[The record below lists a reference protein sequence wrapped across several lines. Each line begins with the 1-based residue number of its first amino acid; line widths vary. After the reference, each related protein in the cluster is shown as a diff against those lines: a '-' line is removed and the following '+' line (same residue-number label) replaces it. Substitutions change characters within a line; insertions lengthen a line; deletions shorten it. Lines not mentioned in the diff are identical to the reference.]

1 MRKAFALLFLPFL
14 LLAATGPL
22 IDGQVLPTATHLYRD
37 PTVIH
42 LPCGINL
49 DTRDAEPTL
58 SANLMLSA
66 EQEGIGTYLVQFDG
80 PIYSHERRALEQAGV
95 GIEGYLPNYT
105 YIVRMD
111 QATRAKVEILP
122 GVGWVGNYEP
132 GYKLCPEIDLE
143 GGITEKLV
151 VTLYAGIDGEAI
163 RDAVEAIGGELLEW
177 QATDFQTFVHIML
190 APQRLSVL
198 VREPQIKWV
207 EPYRQPYIMNGQA
220 QWVIQSWEEDNRRI
234 WDEGITGEGQIL
246 ATLDSGI
253 RTTHNFFRDPSVP
266 ITDFGDYPNHRK
278 IIAYQKP
285 AYDPDGVITFGDET
299 GHGTHTA
306 GSVLG
311 NDQPVG
317 DSSVNIGMA
326 PDARIY
332 FLDGGGGGGGIIH
345 AVSLEYSLSVAYN
358 GNSAGGARIISNSW
372 GSQATRAYDKSCVES
387 DQTMWNRPDYLV
399 MFSAGNN
406 PPSTYTGSPA
416 NAKNVIAVG
425 GCLNGTAANFH
436 WSGSAQGPTN
446 DGRIRPDLVT
456 PAKDITSS
464 TATSDAAEVASSG
477 TSMASPIA
485 AGSAGLIRQYF
496 TDGWYPSGS
505 PSAYHA
511 GFNPSAALLK
521 AMMIN
526 SVETDFPSIED
537 RVPSNRVGWGR
548 PKLDNVL
555 YFPGDSRKLAI
566 VDFDEGLETGYQF
579 LGRVD
584 VSGSSEPIRITLNWT
599 DYPGQLYAFPALVND
614 LNLEVISPSGKVYRG
629 NNFSN
634 NVSVEGGDFDTKNPV
649 ENVFV
654 DSSETGEWE
663 IRVHA
668 NNVPAGPQPFAL
680 VVTGELSTLI
690 SSASISDVT
699 VDDEGQSNPDGNMDP
714 GEDVTIYV
722 TLLNAGENALHN
734 ITSTLS
740 SSSSYVTITGND
752 ANYGTL
758 NPAESKQGDGFE
770 VTVSSSAPLEEWVK
784 FEVSF
789 SSSEISGD
797 LGSFKL
803 MIGTPKYDWVSH
815 DVGNV
820 KLTVSKQGAIGFLG
834 DEPNDEG
841 DGFRYPK
848 DDFKSWLFH
857 ATFAAGNSPTY
868 INDRFYGDDNN
879 YKNAKDWVVSTDP
892 DGMVIIGR
900 HEYSDQDSR
909 ASYNDDGNWETG
921 KGLTVRQFGYAWRDK
936 DYVILKFVL
945 LNPDTSALEEMY
957 AGIIAD
963 YDMGTD
969 PNANMA
975 GTDQSL
981 RLAYMKQTADD
992 NPHVGVMLLKGAK
1005 ANVSILANP
1014 VYVYN
1019 GSDHVWNEETCFKFI
1034 NGELSFASAP
1044 NDTDWS
1050 VVASAGPFDLP
1061 VGGTDTVSFAF
1072 LAGDNLADLKANAAD
1087 CQETWDNME
1096 FEALEEDK
1104 VAPLALDLSV
1114 SPQLLTGKGSILFSL
1129 PTASNARLDVFDLAG
1144 RKVIT
1149 LVDGNLTA
1157 GQHEIYWN
1165 GRDQKGATVSNGV
1178 YFISLTTDDAKIVQK
1193 AVIVK

>member
-1 MRKAFALLFLPFL
+1 MRKAFALFFLPFL
-14 LLAATGPL
+14 LLAATGPF

-42 LPCGINL
+42 LPCGIDL

-58 SANLMLSA
+58 PANLMLSA
-66 EQEGIGTYLVQFDG
+66 GQEGIGTYLVQFDG

-111 QATRAKVEILP
+111 QATRARVETLQ

-143 GGITEKLV
+143 ASIPEKLV

-163 RDAVEAIGGELLEW
+163 REAVETLGGELLEW

-190 APQRLSVL
+190 APQKLPLL
-198 VREPQIKWV
+198 VHEPQIKWV
-207 EPYRQPYIMNGQA
+207 EPYRQPYLMNGQA
-220 QWVIQSWEEDNRRI
+220 QWVIQTWEEDNRRI

-246 ATLDSGI
+246 ATLDTGI
-253 RTTHNFFRDPSVP
+253 KTTHNFFRDPSVP
-266 ITDFGDYPNHRK
+266 ITDFGDYPTHRK

-285 AYDPDGVITFGDET
+285 AYDPDGVITFGDES

-317 DSSVNIGMA
+317 GSSVNIGMA

-345 AVSLEYSLSVAYN
+345 AVSLEYSFSIAYN

-372 GSQATRAYDKSCVES
+372 GSQTTRAYDKSCVES

-425 GCLNGTAANFH
+425 GCLNGTAANFY
-436 WSGSAQGPTN
+436 WSGSSQGPAN
-446 DGRIRPDLVT
+446 DGRIRPDIVAPGKDVT
-456 PAKDITSS
+456 SAWRSS
-464 TATSDAAEVASSG
+464 DDAELTTSG

-485 AGSAGLIRQYF
+485 AGNAGLIRQYF

-505 PSAYHA
+505 PGSQS

-537 RVPSNRVGWGR
+537 RVPSKRVGWGR

-555 YFPGDSRKLAI
+555 YFPGDARKLAV

-579 LGRVD
+579 LGKVN
-584 VSGSSEPIRITLNWT
+584 VAGSGEPIRITMNWT
-599 DYPGQLYAFPALVND
+599 DYPGELYASPALVND
-614 LNLEVISPSGKVYRG
+614 LNLEVVSPSGKVYRG
-629 NNFSN
+629 NNFSD

-654 DSSETGEWE
+654 NSPETGEWE

-690 SSASISDVT
+690 SAVAIEDIT
-699 VDDEGQSNPDGNMDP
+699 VDDDGQSNPDGNMDP
-714 GEDVTIYV
+714 GENVTLYV
-722 TLLNAGENALHN
+722 QLLNAGENALHN

-770 VTVSSSAPLEEWVK
+770 VTVSPSAPLETWVK
-784 FEVSF
+784 FQMQLSADEL
-789 SSSEISGD
+789 SGS
-797 LGSFKL
+797 LNFEL
-803 MIGTPKYDWVSH
+803 MIGTPRYKWISH

-820 KLTVSKQGAIGFLG
+820 KLTVTEQGAVGFYELDG
-834 DEPNDEG
+834 PGE
-841 DGFRYPK
+841 GFRYPK
-848 DDFKSWLFH
+848 SSDNWLYH
-857 ATFAAGNSPTY
+857 ASFAAGNSKDFM
-868 INDRFYGDDNN
+868 NDRMYGEGESHN
-879 YKNAKDWVVSTDP
+879 KGKDWKVTSDP
-892 DGMVIIGR
+892 DGRVIIGR
-900 HEYSDQDSR
+900 HDHSDQDSR
-909 ASYNDDGNWETG
+909 AIYNNDGNWWTDSEL
-921 KGLTVRQFGYAWRDK
+921 KVQQFGYAWKEK

-945 LNPDTSALEEMY
+945 INPDTSSLEGMY
-957 AGIIAD
+957 AGIMAD
-963 YDMGTD
+963 FDMG
-969 PNANMA
+969 PEQSPYNNSG
-975 GTDQSL
+975 GTDQTL
-981 RLAYMKQTADD
+981 NLVYMKQAPDKD
-992 NPHVGVMLLKGAK
+992 NPHVGIKLLKGQK
-1005 ANVSILANP
+1005 ANVTLVSNP
-1014 VYVYN
+1014 DYVWDYK
-1019 GSDHVWNEETCFKFI
+1019 WNDETFFKFLS
-1034 NGELSFASAP
+1034 GELSFASAP

-1050 VVASAGPFDLP
+1050 VIVSAGPFDLP
-1061 VGGTDTVSFAF
+1061 VGGTDTVAFAF
-1072 LAGDNLADLKANAAD
+1072 LAGDNL
-1087 CQETWDNME
+1087 
-1096 FEALEEDK
+1096 
-1104 VAPLALDLSV
+1104 
-1114 SPQLLTGKGSILFSL
+1114 
-1129 PTASNARLDVFDLAG
+1129 
-1144 RKVIT
+1144 
-1149 LVDGNLTA
+1149 
-1157 GQHEIYWN
+1157 
-1165 GRDQKGATVSNGV
+1165 
-1178 YFISLTTDDAKIVQK
+1178 
-1193 AVIVK
+1193 

>member
-1 MRKAFALLFLPFL
+1 MRKAFALFVLPFL
-14 LLAATGPL
+14 LLAATGPF
-22 IDGQVLPTATHLYRD
+22 IDGQVLPTATYLYRD

-42 LPCGINL
+42 LPCGIDL

-58 SANLMLSA
+58 PANLMLSA
-66 EQEGIGTYLVQFDG
+66 GQKGVGTYLIQFDG
-80 PIYSHERRALEQAGV
+80 PIYSHERRALEQSGV

-111 QATRAKVEILP
+111 QATRARVETLP
-122 GVGWVGNYEP
+122 GVSWVGNYEP

-143 GGITEKLV
+143 ASIPEKLV

-163 RDAVEAIGGELLEW
+163 REAVETLGGELLEW

-190 APQRLSVL
+190 APQKLPLL
-198 VREPQIKWV
+198 VHEPQIKWV
-207 EPYRQPYIMNGQA
+207 EPYRQPYVMNGQA
-220 QWVIQSWEEDNRRI
+220 QWVIQTWEEENRRI

-285 AYDPDGVITFGDET
+285 AYDPDGVITFGDEI

-317 DSSVNIGMA
+317 GSSVNIGMA

-345 AVSLEYSLSVAYN
+345 AVSLEYSFSIAYN

-372 GSQATRAYDKSCVES
+372 GSQTTRAYDKSCVES

-425 GCLNGTAANFH
+425 GCMNGTAANFY
-436 WSGSAQGPTN
+436 WSGSSQGPTN
-446 DGRIRPDLVT
+446 DGRIRPDIVAPGKDVT
-456 PAKDITSS
+456 SAWR
-464 TATSDAAEVASSG
+464 TSDDAEVAKSG
-477 TSMASPIA
+477 TSMAAPTA
-485 AGSAGLIRQYF
+485 AGNAGLIRQYF

-505 PSAYHA
+505 PSSQS

-537 RVPSNRVGWGR
+537 RVPSKRVGWGR

-555 YFPGDSRKLAI
+555 YFPGDDRKLAV

-579 LGRVD
+579 LGKVN
-584 VSGSSEPIRITLNWT
+584 VAGSGEPIRITLNWT
-599 DYPGQLYAFPALVND
+599 DYPGELYASPALVND
-614 LNLEVISPSGKVYRG
+614 LNLEVVSPSGKVYRG
-629 NNFSN
+629 NNFSD

-654 DSSETGEWE
+654 NSPETGEWE

-680 VVTGELSTLI
+680 VVTGELNTMI
-690 SSASISDVT
+690 SAVAIEDIT
-699 VDDEGQSNPDGNMDP
+699 VDDDGQSNPDGNMDP

-722 TLLNAGENALHN
+722 MLLNAGENALHN
-734 ITSTLS
+734 ITTTLS
-740 SSSSYVTITGND
+740 SASPHVTVTGND

-758 NPAESKQGDGFE
+758 NPDESKQGDGFE
-770 VTVSSSAPLEEWVK
+770 VTVSSSAPLETWVEFQIQLSADELSGSLN
-784 FEVSF
+784 FEF
-789 SSSEISGD
+789 
-797 LGSFKL
+797 
-803 MIGTPKYDWVSH
+803 MIGTPRYEWISH

-820 KLTVSKQGAIGFLG
+820 KLTVTEQGAIGFYELDG
-834 DEPNDEG
+834 PGE
-841 DGFRYPK
+841 GFRYPK
-848 DDFKSWLFH
+848 SSDNWLYH
-857 ATFAAGNSPTY
+857 ASFAAGNSKDFM
-868 INDRFYGDDNN
+868 NDRMYGEGESHN
-879 YKNAKDWVVSTDP
+879 KGKDWKVTSDP
-892 DGMVIIGR
+892 DGRVIIGR
-900 HEYSDQDSR
+900 HDYSDQDSR
-909 ASYNDDGNWETG
+909 ATYNNDGNWWTDSEL
-921 KGLTVRQFGYAWRDK
+921 KVQQFGYAWKEK

-945 LNPDTSALEEMY
+945 INPDTSSLEGMY
-957 AGIIAD
+957 AGIMAD
-963 YDMGTD
+963 FDMG
-969 PNANMA
+969 PEQSPYNNSG
-975 GTDQSL
+975 GTDQTL
-981 RLAYMKQTADD
+981 NLAYMKQASDKN
-992 NPHVGVMLLKGAK
+992 NPHIGIKLLNGQK
-1005 ANVSILANP
+1005 ANVTLVSNP
-1014 VYVYN
+1014 DYVWDYN
-1019 GSDHVWNEETCFKFI
+1019 WNDETFFKFL
-1034 NGELSFASAP
+1034 NGELSFASSP

-1050 VVASAGPFDLP
+1050 VIVSAGPFDLP
-1061 VGGTDTVSFAF
+1061 VGGTDTVAFAF

-1087 CQETWDNME
+1087 CQETWDNMD
-1096 FEALEEDK
+1096 FTALDEAK
-1104 VAPLALDLSV
+1104 VAPLTLDLSV
-1114 SPQLLTGKGSILFSL
+1114 SPDLLAGKGSILFSL
-1129 PTASNARLDVFDLAG
+1129 PAATHARLDIYDLAG
-1144 RKVIT
+1144 RRVRT
-1149 LVDGNLTA
+1149 LINGELTA
-1157 GQHEIYWN
+1157 GNHEIYWD
-1165 GRDQKGATVSNGV
+1165 GRDQRGLKTSKGV
-1178 YFISLTTDDAKIVQK
+1178 YFIYLTTDDAKVVQK

>member
-1 MRKAFALLFLPFL
+1 MRKAFALFFLPFL
-14 LLAATGPL
+14 LLAATGPF
-22 IDGQVLPTATHLYRD
+22 IDGQVLPTATYLYRD

-42 LPCGINL
+42 LPCGIDL

-58 SANLMLSA
+58 PANLMLSA
-66 EQEGIGTYLVQFDG
+66 GQKGIGTYLVQFDG
-80 PIYSHERRALEQAGV
+80 PIYSHERRALEQSGV

-111 QATRAKVEILP
+111 QATRARVETLP
-122 GVGWVGNYEP
+122 GVSWVGNYEP

-143 GGITEKLV
+143 ASIPEKLV

-163 RDAVEAIGGELLEW
+163 REAVETLGGELLEW

-190 APQRLSVL
+190 APQKLPLL
-198 VREPQIKWV
+198 VHEPQIKWV
-207 EPYRQPYIMNGQA
+207 EPYHQPYVMNGQA
-220 QWVIQSWEEDNRRI
+220 QWVIQTWEEENRRI

-285 AYDPDGVITFGDET
+285 AYDPDGVITFGDEI

-317 DSSVNIGMA
+317 GSSVNIGMA

-345 AVSLEYSLSVAYN
+345 AVSLEYSFSIAYN

-372 GSQATRAYDKSCVES
+372 GSQTTRAYDKSCVES

-425 GCLNGTAANFH
+425 GCMNGTAANFY
-436 WSGSAQGPTN
+436 WSGSSQGPTN
-446 DGRIRPDLVT
+446 DGRIRPDIVAPGKDVT
-456 PAKDITSS
+456 SAWR
-464 TATSDAAEVASSG
+464 TSDDAEVATSG
-477 TSMASPIA
+477 TSMAAPTA
-485 AGSAGLIRQYF
+485 AGNAGLIRQYF

-505 PSAYHA
+505 PSSQS

-537 RVPSNRVGWGR
+537 RVPSKRVGWGR

-555 YFPGDSRKLAI
+555 YFPGDDRKLAV

-579 LGRVD
+579 LGKVN
-584 VSGSSEPIRITLNWT
+584 VAGSGEPIRITLNWT
-599 DYPGQLYAFPALVND
+599 DYPGELYASPALVND
-614 LNLEVISPSGKVYRG
+614 LNLEVVSPSGKVYRG
-629 NNFSN
+629 NNFSD

-654 DSSETGEWE
+654 NSPETGEWE

-680 VVTGELSTLI
+680 VVTGELNTMI
-690 SSASISDVT
+690 SAVAIEDIT
-699 VDDEGQSNPDGNMDP
+699 VDDDGQSNPDGNMDP

-722 TLLNAGENALHN
+722 MLLNAGENALHN
-734 ITSTLS
+734 ITTTLS
-740 SSSSYVTITGND
+740 SASPHVTVTGND

-758 NPAESKQGDGFE
+758 NPDESKQGDGFE
-770 VTVSSSAPLEEWVK
+770 VTVSSSAPLETWVEFQIQLSADELSGSLN
-784 FEVSF
+784 FEF
-789 SSSEISGD
+789 
-797 LGSFKL
+797 
-803 MIGTPKYDWVSH
+803 MIGTPRYEWISH

-820 KLTVSKQGAIGFLG
+820 KLTVTEQGAIGFYELDG
-834 DEPNDEG
+834 PGE
-841 DGFRYPK
+841 GFRYPK
-848 DDFKSWLFH
+848 SSDNWLYH
-857 ATFAAGNSPTY
+857 ASFAAGNSKDFM
-868 INDRFYGDDNN
+868 NDRMYGEGESHN
-879 YKNAKDWVVSTDP
+879 KGKDWEVTSDP
-892 DGMVIIGR
+892 DGRVIIGR
-900 HEYSDQDSR
+900 HDYSDQDSR
-909 ASYNDDGNWETG
+909 ATYNNDGNWWADS
-921 KGLTVRQFGYAWRDK
+921 KLKVQQFGYAWKEK

-945 LNPDTSALEEMY
+945 INPDTSSLEGMY
-957 AGIIAD
+957 AGIMAD
-963 YDMGTD
+963 FDMG
-969 PNANMA
+969 PEQSPYNNSG
-975 GTDQSL
+975 GTDQTL
-981 RLAYMKQTADD
+981 NLAYMKQAPDKD
-992 NPHVGVMLLKGAK
+992 NPHIGIKLLKGQK
-1005 ANVSILANP
+1005 ANVTLVSNP
-1014 VYVYN
+1014 DYVWDYN
-1019 GSDHVWNEETCFKFI
+1019 WNDETFFKFL
-1034 NGELSFASAP
+1034 NGELSFASSP

-1050 VVASAGPFDLP
+1050 VIVSAGPFDLP
-1061 VGGTDTVSFAF
+1061 VGATDTVAFAF

-1087 CQETWDNME
+1087 CQETWDNMD
-1096 FEALEEDK
+1096 FTALDEDK

-1114 SPQLLTGKGSILFSL
+1114 SPDLLAGKGSILFSL
-1129 PTASNARLDVFDLAG
+1129 PAATHVRLDIYDLAG
-1144 RKVIT
+1144 RRVRT
-1149 LVDGNLTA
+1149 LINGELTA
-1157 GQHEIYWN
+1157 GNHEIYWD
-1165 GRDQKGATVSNGV
+1165 GRDQRGLKTSKGV
-1178 YFISLTTDDAKIVQK
+1178 YFIYLTTDDAKIIQK

>member
-1 MRKAFALLFLPFL
+1 MRKAFALFFLPFL
-14 LLAATGPL
+14 LLAATGPF
-22 IDGQVLPTATHLYRD
+22 IDGQVLPTATHLYRN

-42 LPCGINL
+42 LPCGIDL

-58 SANLMLSA
+58 PANLMLSA
-66 EQEGIGTYLVQFDG
+66 GQKGVGTYLVQFDG
-80 PIYSHERRALEQAGV
+80 PIYSHERRALEQSGV

-111 QATRAKVEILP
+111 QATRARVETLP
-122 GVGWVGNYEP
+122 GVSWVGNYEP

-143 GGITEKLV
+143 ASIPEKLV

-163 RDAVEAIGGELLEW
+163 REAVETLGGELLEW

-190 APQRLSVL
+190 APQKLPLL
-198 VREPQIKWV
+198 VHEPRIKWV
-207 EPYRQPYIMNGQA
+207 EPYHQPYVMNGQA
-220 QWVIQSWEEDNRRI
+220 QWVIQTWEEENRRI

-285 AYDPDGVITFGDET
+285 AYDPDGVITFGDEI

-317 DSSVNIGMA
+317 GSSVNIGMA

-345 AVSLEYSLSVAYN
+345 AVSLEYSFSIAYN

-372 GSQATRAYDKSCVES
+372 GSQTTRAYDKSCVES

-425 GCLNGTAANFH
+425 GCMNGTAANFY
-436 WSGSAQGPTN
+436 WSGSSQGPTN
-446 DGRIRPDLVT
+446 DGRIRPDIVAPGKDVT
-456 PAKDITSS
+456 SAWR
-464 TATSDAAEVASSG
+464 TSDDAEVATSG
-477 TSMASPIA
+477 TSMAAPTA
-485 AGSAGLIRQYF
+485 AGNAGLIRQYF

-505 PSAYHA
+505 PSSQS

-537 RVPSNRVGWGR
+537 RVPSKRVGWGR

-555 YFPGDSRKLAI
+555 YFPGDDRKLAV

-579 LGRVD
+579 LGKVN
-584 VSGSSEPIRITLNWT
+584 VAGSGEPIRITLNWT
-599 DYPGQLYAFPALVND
+599 DYPGELYASPALVND
-614 LNLEVISPSGKVYRG
+614 FNLEVVSPSGKVYRG
-629 NNFSN
+629 NNFSD

-654 DSSETGEWE
+654 NSPETGEWE

-680 VVTGELSTLI
+680 VVTGELNTMI
-690 SSASISDVT
+690 SAVAIEDIT
-699 VDDEGQSNPDGNMDP
+699 VDDDGQSNPDGNMDP

-722 TLLNAGENALHN
+722 MLLNAGENALHN
-734 ITSTLS
+734 ITTTLS
-740 SSSSYVTITGND
+740 SASPHVTVTGND

-758 NPAESKQGDGFE
+758 NPDESKQGDGFE
-770 VTVSSSAPLEEWVK
+770 VTVSSSAPLETWVEFQIQLSADELSGSLN
-784 FEVSF
+784 FEF
-789 SSSEISGD
+789 
-797 LGSFKL
+797 
-803 MIGTPKYDWVSH
+803 MIGTPRYEWISH

-820 KLTVSKQGAIGFLG
+820 KLTVTEQGAIGFYELDG
-834 DEPNDEG
+834 PGE
-841 DGFRYPK
+841 GFRYPK
-848 DDFKSWLFH
+848 SSDNWLYH
-857 ATFAAGNSPTY
+857 ASFAAGNSKDFM
-868 INDRFYGDDNN
+868 NDRMYGEGESHN
-879 YKNAKDWVVSTDP
+879 KGKDWKVTSDP
-892 DGMVIIGR
+892 DGRVIIGR
-900 HEYSDQDSR
+900 HDYSDQDSR
-909 ASYNDDGNWETG
+909 ATYNNDGNWWTDSEL
-921 KGLTVRQFGYAWRDK
+921 KVQQFGYAWKEK

-945 LNPDTSALEEMY
+945 INPDTSSLEGMY
-957 AGIIAD
+957 AGIMAD
-963 YDMGTD
+963 FDMG
-969 PNANMA
+969 PEQSPYNNSG
-975 GTDQSL
+975 GTDQTL
-981 RLAYMKQTADD
+981 NLAYMKQAPDKD
-992 NPHVGVMLLKGAK
+992 NPHIGIKLLKGQK
-1005 ANVSILANP
+1005 ANVTLVSNP
-1014 VYVYN
+1014 DYVWDYN
-1019 GSDHVWNEETCFKFI
+1019 WNDETFFKFL
-1034 NGELSFASAP
+1034 NGELSFASSP

-1050 VVASAGPFDLP
+1050 VIVSTGPFDLP
-1061 VGGTDTVSFAF
+1061 VGGTDTVAFAF

-1087 CQETWDNME
+1087 CQETWDNMD
-1096 FEALEEDK
+1096 FTALDEDK

-1114 SPQLLTGKGSILFSL
+1114 SPDLLAGKGSILFSL
-1129 PTASNARLDVFDLAG
+1129 PAATHARLDIYDLAG
-1144 RKVIT
+1144 RRVRT
-1149 LVDGNLTA
+1149 LINGELTA
-1157 GQHEIYWN
+1157 GNHEIYWD
-1165 GRDQKGATVSNGV
+1165 GRDQRGLKTSKGV
-1178 YFISLTTDDAKIVQK
+1178 YFIYLTTDDAKIIQK